1 MRRFWTP
8 TVLPLECKCWS
19 RVKELCRLAIFDRFA
34 CDLRESTDLGK
45 FFSDCGFSWVVRY
58 TKELAL
64 GNVLDRCGGLN
75 RSHRCIP
82 LMSSRPSCTP
92 ALLFLAFRLDRH
104 IGYNKRERKGMLSC
118 IVLVHR
124 DRFRNSFAVFYFRFT
139 CTLGITGHEH
149 SSAM

>member
-1 MRRFWTP
+1 MKRMHRFGAP
-8 TVLPLECKCWS
+8 SVLPLECECWS

-34 CDLRESTDLGK
+34 CDLRRSTNLGK
-45 FFSDCGFSWVVRY
+45 FLSDCGSSWVECY

-64 GNVLDRCGGLN
+64 GNVLDRCGGSN

-92 ALLFLAFRLDRH
+92 ALLFIAFLLDGH

-124 DRFRNSFAVFYFRFT
+124 DRFRNS
-139 CTLGITGHEH
+139 
-149 SSAM
+149 SAMFCFRCT